1 MDTYVTI
8 YSKRYIKSKMVE
20 KALGRVPFSVLYVIL
35 HIMSILDERGLKYEI
50 WMYAIKQNLIQT
62 FPSTFCI

>member
-20 KALGRVPFSVLYVIL
+20 KALNRVLFLL
-35 HIMSILDERGLKYEI
+35 
-50 WMYAIKQNLIQT
+50 YAIVHIIFFSNEEDYNIICRQT
-62 FPSTFCI
+62 L